1 MSLTISLAR
10 ERAREKKQAAAR
22 LATRIVCRKTW
33 LPGREAGGSLKM
45 SKRKVRV
52 GRRATVCTA
61 RLTRS
66 WLMLNTMKS
75 SGE

>member
-10 ERAREKKQAAAR
+10 ERAREKKLTAAR
-22 LATRIVCRKTW
+22 VATRIVCRNTW

-45 SKRKVRV
+45 RMTRV
-52 GRRATVCTA
+52 GMRATVCTA

-66 WLMLNTMKS
+66 
-75 SGE
+75 